1 MNRLKLLQGKKLLA
15 EIGIQSRMN
24 PEILFGSGTGNRSE
38 NPYNLNYFYNINSY
52 YLQ

>member
-1 MNRLKLLQGKKLLA
+1 LV

-38 NPYNLNYFYNINSY
+38 NPYNLNYFFNFIS
-52 YLQ
+52 